1 MNPFDKYNPTKP
13 SGLVFQT
20 EDKDEVVKVAE
31 FLHCSGYHPHLNFS
45 PVFPQQF
52 EPGFVFRVF
61 VPGGEARAAS
71 EIMMRYEHG
80 EISI

>member
-1 MNPFDKYNPTKP
+1 MNPFDKYNP
-13 SGLVFQT
+13 
-20 EDKDEVVKVAE
+20 
-31 FLHCSGYHPHLNFS
+31 
-45 PVFPQQF
+45 F